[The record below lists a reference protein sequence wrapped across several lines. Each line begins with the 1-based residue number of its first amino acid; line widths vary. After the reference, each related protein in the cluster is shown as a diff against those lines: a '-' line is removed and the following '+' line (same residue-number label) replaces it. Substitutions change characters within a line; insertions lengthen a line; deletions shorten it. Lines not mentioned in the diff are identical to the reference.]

1 MLEEP
6 QEARLEWSEEARDEG
21 RDVRRWQVMEGPMG
35 IRVLDFTE
43 GGEEPMQ
50 GFEQRSVMISLTPW
64 KPLGLSWQK

>member
-21 RDVRRWQVMEGPMG
+21 RDVGRWQVMEGPMG

-43 GGEEPMQ
+43 GAEETVQ
-50 GFEQRSVMISLTPW
+50 GFEQRNVMISLTPW
-64 KPLGLSWQK
+64 KPLGLPWQK